1 MKYNK
6 LENYKEGKFRR
17 ITGVKR
23 ETFEKMTEIL
33 KAAEVLRRAKGGPK
47 PLLIVEDMLLA
58 TLEYLREYRT
68 YAHIAP
74 SYDLS
79 ESQIYRIVKWVE
91 DVLIK
96 SGKFRLPGKGA
107 LLSGDIEIETKD
119 VTECPIERPKKNIY
133 GTSTGQPRKNDT
145 HKKG

>member
-1 MKYNK
+1 MKYKK
-6 LENYKEGKFRR
+6 LEKYTEEKFRR

-23 ETFEKMTEIL
+23 EPFEKMGEIL
-33 KAAEVLRRAKGGPK
+33 KATESLRRSKGGPK
-47 PLLIVEDMLLA
+47 PLLKVEDMLLA

-74 SYDLS
+74 GYDLS

-107 LLSGDIEIETKD
+107 LLTGEVEICNFELSF
-119 VTECPIERPKKNIY
+119 Y
-133 GTSTGQPRKNDT
+133 FRKRAII
-145 HKKG
+145 